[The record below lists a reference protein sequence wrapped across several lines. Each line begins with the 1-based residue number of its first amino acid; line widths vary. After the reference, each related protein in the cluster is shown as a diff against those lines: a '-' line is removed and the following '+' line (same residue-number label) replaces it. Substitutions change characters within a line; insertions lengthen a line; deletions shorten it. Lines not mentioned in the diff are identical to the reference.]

1 MMSYYMENVFNV
13 EECVK
18 YEERDHGVSLFVKL
32 TTVGPYIGLFNRML
46 DSVDVMLLPV
56 FLSTFEANHKSAVQ
70 HAADIA
76 AFAEDLVESTNR
88 MTFGGDHNI
97 AVKINIDSGTC
108 QGKNGKFLQITNV
121 SPLPL

>member
-1 MMSYYMENVFNV
+1 MWFWGWSY
-13 EECVK
+13 K
-18 YEERDHGVSLFVKL
+18 RGS
-32 TTVGPYIGLFNRML
+32 TV
-46 DSVDVMLLPV
+46 PV
-56 FLSTFEANHKSAVQ
+56 FLSIFEANYKSAVQ

-88 MTFGGDHNI
+88 MTFGDDHNI

-108 QGKNGKFLQITNV
+108 RGKNDKFLQITNV